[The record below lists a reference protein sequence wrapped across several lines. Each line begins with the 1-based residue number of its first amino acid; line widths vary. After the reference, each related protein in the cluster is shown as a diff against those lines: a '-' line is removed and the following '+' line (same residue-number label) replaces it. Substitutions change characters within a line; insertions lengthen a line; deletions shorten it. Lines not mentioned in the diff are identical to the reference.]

1 MITNKPTLRQW
12 FRRCSGRRPF
22 TLSFKGCRALFPVR
36 CALIG
41 CALCFASPAPAQANQ
56 PQAELDVASYISQLD
71 RWAQSIKRP
80 ATIHQL
86 RQSLPR
92 AWPVR
97 VGDKTVEVSTAWLAA
112 DLKKMDED
120 PAKAVSLAQEITS
133 RLMAMRKGAEGLE
146 QETGSINFNTAH
158 TQLDEILNRR
168 EFGAAQGPSQ
178 LDILKARIA
187 RWISEQIYKTLRR
200 LHLGAKA
207 GNALAWTIVDI
218 AFVVLSYWVWKTLW
232 PATRKRETPAE
243 PPSESND
250 PREWARDALAAADR
264 GDYREAVHC
273 AYWAAVVHLETLGV
287 LKRDRAR
294 TPRESLRLLE
304 PHPTEQNLLREF
316 TRRFELIWYGYRP
329 ASANDWSEARS
340 HLEKMGCLTPSTPA
354 IVNS

>member
-1 MITNKPTLRQW
+1 MITNKPILRQW

-22 TLSFKGCRALFPVR
+22 TLSFEGCRALFPVMW
-36 CALIG
+36 ALIG
-41 CALCFASPAPAQANQ
+41 CALCFPSPAPAQADQ
-56 PQAELDVASYISQLD
+56 PQTELDVASYVSQLD
-71 RWAQSIKRP
+71 RCAQSIKHP

-92 AWPVR
+92 NWRVR
-97 VGDKTVEVSTAWLAA
+97 VGDQIVEVSTAWLAA
-112 DLKKMDED
+112 DLNKIVED
-120 PAKAVSLAQEITS
+120 PARSSSLSQEVDA
-133 RLMAMRKGAEGLE
+133 RLIAMRKAAEGLE
-146 QETGSINFNTAH
+146 QRTPSVSFDAAH
-158 TQLDEILNRR
+158 TQLDKILSGR
-168 EFGAAQGPSQ
+168 EFGSAQGPSQ

-187 RWISEQIYKTLRR
+187 RWISEQIYKILRR

-207 GNALAWTIVDI
+207 GNGLAWIIVGI
-218 AFVVLSYWVWKTLW
+218 AFLALSYWVWKTLR
-232 PATRKRETPAE
+232 PATRKKETPAE
-243 PPSESND
+243 PASESND

-294 TPRESLRLLE
+294 TPRESLHLLD
-304 PHPTEQNLLREF
+304 PHPAEQNLLREF

-354 IVNS
+354 TANS